1 MFTEKLYLFVL
12 LSLIAPVAFAA
23 EGESGKKLDHVFVYS
38 GEEVTSEIIY
48 AYNSDG
54 SLKQLEILKP
64 DNSGELAN
72 NGKEVYGYDDQGRMT
87 DYESYVWHASSM
99 SWLGDPKD
107 GAKTHTTFDAE
118 GRISEVDYYKWDG
131 ETWGEHVYQ
140 HGVYTYDGN
149 WATENRERWL
159 NNRLYR
165 YFHLYPHKKIML
177 GFYLQMFLIQT

>member
-1 MFTEKLYLFVL
+1 M
-12 LSLIAPVAFAA
+12 
-23 EGESGKKLDHVFVYS
+23 
-38 GEEVTSEIIY
+38 TSEIIY

-159 NNRLYR
+159 NNRFSPSDRRLYEYDSEGR
-165 YFHLYPHKKIML
+165 VITRVSYNYSTMIPGDGEFVSGYVATDSVVYTAMMTMIM
-177 GFYLQMFLIQT
+177 